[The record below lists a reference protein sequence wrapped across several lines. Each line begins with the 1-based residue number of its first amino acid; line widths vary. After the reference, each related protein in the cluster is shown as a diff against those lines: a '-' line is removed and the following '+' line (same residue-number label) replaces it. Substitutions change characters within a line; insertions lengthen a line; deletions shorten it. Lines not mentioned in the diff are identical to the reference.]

1 MRNRNFKLI
10 VFGLLIGFLFF
21 GCSSR
26 KSIPQSS
33 SDGLSQ
39 IENAN
44 QWKWDAWNDRYVGG
58 TSSARIIQSMDSGI
72 NKINVSGNVNFIS
85 NQAHGY
91 SGWSAMPDEINLTAL
106 RNGKSFSF
114 KCKGDGKQYLVL
126 VATSDVTDYCYYRY
140 TFTAS
145 DSENTILVLY
155 ENLEQPSWGNQV
167 TFNKNNI
174 THIDFQ
180 IRAEM
185 NHGPFNITIWNI
197 KP

>member
-1 MRNRNFKLI
+1 MKNRNFNLI
-10 VFGLLIGFLFF
+10 IFGMLTGFLLVS
-21 GCSSR
+21 CPSC
-26 KSIPQSS
+26 KNIPQSS
-33 SDGLSQ
+33 LNGLSQ
-39 IENAN
+39 IENTN

-58 TSSARIIQSMDSGI
+58 TSTARIIQNIDGEI

-85 NQAHGY
+85 GQTHGY
-91 SGWSAMPDEINLTAL
+91 SGWSAVPDDIHLTAL
-106 RNGKSFSF
+106 RNGNSFSF

-126 VATSDVTDYCYYRY
+126 VATSDVIDYCYYRY

-145 DSENTILVLY
+145 DSEDTILVLY

-185 NHGPFNITIWNI
+185 NHGQFNITIWNI